1 MGEVSAS
8 GDVIATCAARL
19 AQAEERRQPIEP
31 LTTSLPRLTL
41 VDAYDIQRSNITRR
55 LAQGDRVVGHK
66 VGLTAVAMQELFGVS
81 EPDYG
86 VLLGSMVHDARDPLD
101 LAELI
106 DPQIEVEPA
115 FVLGRQLLGPGLTS
129 ADALAAIDH
138 VCVCFEVIDSRIVD
152 WRIRI
157 QDTVADNGSSA
168 RIVLGARKMASTA
181 LALDNLNAALEL
193 DGVAVET
200 GNTAAILGHPAASVA
215 WLANTLSTFDVALEP
230 GDIVL
235 PGTCMRSRRIA
246 GHRRA
251 TGRIESLGEVTIQL
265 VNAPAIVRQRP

>member
-1 MGEVSAS
+1 MSEAS
-8 GDVIATCAARL
+8 GSLDVIATCAARL
-19 AQAEERRQPIEP
+19 AQAEERRRPIEP
-31 LTTSLPRLTL
+31 LTMSFPQLTL
-41 VDAYDIQRSNITRR
+41 IDAYDIQRANITRR
-55 LAQGDRVVGHK
+55 LQRGEQLVGRK
-66 VGLTAVAMQELFGVS
+66 VGLTAAAMQELFGVR

-86 VLLGSMVHDARDPLD
+86 VLLDTMVHDARDPLD

-115 FVLGRQLLGPGLTS
+115 FVLGKRLLGPGLTG

-138 VCVCFEVIDSRIVD
+138 VCACFEVIDSRIID

-168 RIVLGARKMASTA
+168 RLVLGARKVAPAA

-200 GNTAAILGHPAASVA
+200 GNTAAILGHPAASAA
-215 WLANTLSTFDVALEP
+215 WLANTLSTFGVALEP

-251 TGRIESLGEVTIQL
+251 TGRIEGLGEVTIQL
-265 VNAPAIVRQRP
+265 ANAPAVVR